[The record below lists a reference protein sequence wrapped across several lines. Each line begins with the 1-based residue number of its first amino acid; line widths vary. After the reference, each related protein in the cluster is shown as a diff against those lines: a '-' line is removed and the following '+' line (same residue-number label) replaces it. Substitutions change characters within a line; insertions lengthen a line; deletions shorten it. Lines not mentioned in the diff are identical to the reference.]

1 MAIIFLEPTD
11 LSPSQAQQVLAVLN
25 QVSSAPQLAERI
37 ELPGEPDIGIRL
49 AERLLRARVAA
60 GGQFSTLD
68 QVAAVPQIGPERFT
82 DLCVAVL
89 GLNRQQLIGGPELT
103 AVLQRLSAL
112 EQRLASALSGTGTG
126 GAVNS
131 LTGASTAGSAGTT
144 QALSGAAADT
154 PVTARLH
161 IEAAPQPAW
170 LGQVLQVVL
179 RVQDTEG
186 LPLANRLLTI
196 EASRG
201 LLQYSWG
208 YAVQSGTALQ
218 VRTGADGTARLT
230 LSHVTGEPLTQDQ
243 QTALQAALADIDA
256 SADTPDLIR
265 AQFIKLAA
273 DYDDVHNIFLRHAL
287 DIYARDA
294 QAVLQRFNAGNAPY
308 EWTLQTAVLSAHLHG
323 SADTQQVLASAVA
336 MASWKDWLPA
346 WLSFLHDWLSAQ
358 SGLASAFNKAA
369 RADGRGSVLIDKVLS
384 DAHSFVASQKGF
396 AAELVSQ
403 HVVGDAVTRFLST
416 GIAELSD
423 EVKQELFPSLEL
435 ASEQIRAGNRG
446 TLSLVSETR
455 AVINKEV
462 DKTITTR
469 FDQIGQIGQVNAGV
483 LAEVRGIRDEVL
495 QRSATLNAQL
505 TAFNRDYATF
515 TGQYGNFNSQLG
527 GFNTQ
532 ISTFNTQFATFNT
545 NFSTFTL
552 GVAQFNQDKATVSTQ
567 IGQFNTQLA
576 GFQTQRTQITQELST
591 LKTDMAGLNVKLN
604 TINTRPGG

>member
-1 MAIIFLEPTD
+1 MATIFLDPTD

-25 QVSSAPQLAERI
+25 QASSAQQLAGRI
-37 ELPGEPDIGIRL
+37 ELPGEPDIGIKL
-49 AERLLRARVAA
+49 AERLLRARAAA
-60 GGQFSTLD
+60 GGLFSTLD

-89 GLNRQQLIGGPELT
+89 GLNRQQLIGGPALAE
-103 AVLQRLSAL
+103 VLQRLSAL
-112 EQRLASALSGTGTG
+112 EQRLAAALSGSGPSGSVNGLTAAGALANAGTASALSGALATTP
-126 GAVNS
+126 
-131 LTGASTAGSAGTT
+131 AS
-144 QALSGAAADT
+144 
-154 PVTARLH
+154 VRLH
-161 IEAAPQPAW
+161 IEVAPQPAW
-170 LGQVLQVVL
+170 LGQALQVLL
-179 RVQDTEG
+179 RLQDAEG

-208 YAVQSGTALQ
+208 FAVQRGTALQ

-265 AQFIKLAA
+265 AQFTKLAA
-273 DYDDVHNIFLRHAL
+273 DYDDAHNIFLRHAL

-294 QAVLQRFNAGNAPY
+294 QAVLQRFNAGNAPF

-336 MASWKDWLPA
+336 LASWKDWLPA
-346 WLSFLHDWLSAQ
+346 WLSFMHDWLSAQ

-423 EVKQELFPSLEL
+423 DVKQELFPSLEL

-455 AVINKEV
+455 AVIAKDV

-505 TAFNRDYATF
+505 TAFN
-515 TGQYGNFNSQLG
+515 
-527 GFNTQ
+527 
-532 ISTFNTQFATFNT
+532 
-545 NFSTFTL
+545 
-552 GVAQFNQDKATVSTQ
+552 TQ